1 MYLGEESKT
10 LSIEDNISVI
20 TNMEIFIIEL
30 GKQIVHPVPNYLIN
44 DT

>member
-1 MYLGEESKT
+1 MYLGGGSKT
-10 LSIEDNISVI
+10 LSIEDNVSVI
-20 TNMEIFIIEL
+20 RNIEIFIIEL